1 MKGKGNKKSEE
12 WRKTDEREREAGR
25 EKALHVILKTPKPQK
40 QTSFACV
47 FKEEQK

>member
-1 MKGKGNKKSEE
+1 MKGKGNKKESEE
-12 WRKTDEREREAGR
+12 WRKTDERVAGR

-47 FKEEQK
+47 FKEEHK